1 MDRQQESVDLES
13 ARGGVRRPRS
23 EAARRPRPQ
32 SRFLSALTDSKPSA
46 SHPSDGSYRE
56 VVDEETVDAEAQEK
70 SPNDRTRESDAD
82 VSFSRC
88 ISFFQICPQKRLVL
102 KSVCQYAKPLIL
114 SPSENRW

>member
-1 MDRQQESVDLES
+1 MDRQQESVDLET

-32 SRFLSALTDSKPSA
+32 SRFLSALTDSQPSA
-46 SHPSDGSYRE
+46 SHPLDGSYRE
-56 VVDEETVDAEAQEK
+56 VIDEEAVDAEAQEK
-70 SPNDRTRESDAD
+70 SANDRTRESDAD
-82 VSFSRC
+82 VSISRC
-88 ISFFQICPQKRLVL
+88 ISFFSDLSSEALGL